1 MERLMAIA
9 EALSQGSVPTI
20 REQVQ
25 LALDEDGMAPRQ
37 ILEEGLLKTMEEI
50 GRQFSANE
58 IFVPEVLI
66 SARAM
71 NAAMEVLK
79 PRLVETGVDPVG
91 RVVLGTVKGDLH
103 DIGKNLV
110 RMMLEGA
117 GFEVTD
123 LGVDVAP
130 EDFVAAVRAHKP
142 HLIGLSALL
151 TTTMGQMRSVVEAV
165 EQAGLRDQVIIMVG
179 GAPVSDAFAEEIGA
193 DFYSKDAAQAATSA
207 RQRVLSA

>member
-179 GAPVSDAFAEEIGA
+179 GAPVSDAFAKEIGA